1 MADSVTWRNILSVT
15 DFRKISNVRSLI
27 SIALQSQYSH
37 SERYR
42 QLGLLFN
49 AEIDASPQLDAF
61 FNNVLNPD
69 TALGVWLDWWGKRVG
84 VNRNLVIDGVDT
96 RLDDEFFRFLI
107 FYRAVVNVSNGTS
120 ETINRLLTKLIGLS
134 VFVSDYQDMTIRIRI
149 VGEPTSVQVAILKNY
164 GLLNRPAGVLVNV
177 EAVAPNELVFGFFG
191 SELLP
196 FNQGVFNPAEETL
209 RFNHVELS

>member
-1 MADSVTWRNILSVT
+1 MADAVTWRNILSVT

-196 FNQGVFNPAEETL
+196 FNQGVFNPARNIEI
-209 RFNHVELS
+209 

>member
-42 QLGLLFN
+42 QLGLLFK

-61 FNNVLNPD
+61 CNNVLNPD

-84 VNRNLVIDGVDT
+84 VNRNLVVDGQDT

-107 FYRAVVNVSNGTS
+107 FYRAVVNVSNSTA
-120 ETINRLLTKLIGLS
+120 ETINSLLTRLIGLPA
-134 VFVSDYQDMTIRIRI
+134 FVNDYQDMTINIRI
-149 VGEPTSVQVAILKNY
+149 VGEPNSVQIAILKNY
-164 GLLNRPAGVLVNV
+164 GLLNRPAGVLANV
-177 EAVAPNELVFGFFG
+177 EAVVPNTLVFGFYG
-191 SELLP
+191 SKLLP
-196 FNQGVFNPAEETL
+196 FNQGVFNPSK
-209 RFNHVELS
+209 VIDI

>member
-84 VNRNLVIDGVDT
+84 VNRNLVVDGQDT

-107 FYRAVVNVSNGTS
+107 FYRAVVNVSNSTA
-120 ETINRLLTKLIGLS
+120 ETINSLLTRLIGLPA
-134 VFVSDYQDMTIRIRI
+134 FVNDYQDMTINIRI
-149 VGEPTSVQVAILKNY
+149 VGEPNSVQIAILKNY
-164 GLLNRPAGVLVNV
+164 GLLNRPAGVLANV
-177 EAVAPNELVFGFFG
+177 EAVVPNTLVFGFYG
-191 SELLP
+191 SKLLP
-196 FNQGVFNPAEETL
+196 FNQGVFYP
-209 RFNHVELS
+209 SKDIDI

>member
-49 AEIDASPQLDAF
+49 AELDASPQLDAF
-61 FNNVLNPD
+61 FNFILNPD
-69 TALGVWLDWWGKRVG
+69 TASGVWLDWWGKRVG
-84 VNRNLVIDGVDT
+84 VNRNLVVDGQDT

-107 FYRAVVNVSNGTS
+107 FYRAVVNVSNSTA
-120 ETINRLLTKLIGLS
+120 ETINSLLTRLIGLPA
-134 VFVSDYQDMTIRIRI
+134 FVNDYQDMTINIRI
-149 VGEPTSVQVAILKNY
+149 VGEPNSVQIAILKNY
-164 GLLNRPAGVLVNV
+164 GLLNRPAGVLANV
-177 EAVAPNELVFGFFG
+177 EAVGPNTLVFGFYG
-191 SELLP
+191 SKLLP
-196 FNQGVFNPAEETL
+196 FNQGVFNPSK
-209 RFNHVELS
+209 VIDI

>member
-1 MADSVTWRNILSVT
+1 MADSATWRNILSVE
-15 DFRKISNVRSLI
+15 DFRKLSNVRSLI

-61 FNNVLNPD
+61 FNFILNPD
-69 TALGVWLDWWGKRVG
+69 TASGVWLDWWGKRVG

-196 FNQGVFNPAEETL
+196 FNQGVFNPARNIEI
-209 RFNHVELS
+209 

>member
-1 MADSVTWRNILSVT
+1 MADSVTWRNILSVA

-61 FNNVLNPD
+61 FNNILNPE
-69 TALGVWLDWWGKRVG
+69 TAVGVWLEWWGKRVG
-84 VNRNLVIDGVDT
+84 VTRNLLIDGVDT

-107 FYRAVVNVSNGTS
+107 FYRAVVNVSNGTA
-120 ETINRLLTKLIGLS
+120 ETINRLLTKLIGLP
-134 VFVSDYQDMTIRIRI
+134 VFVSDYQNMSIRIRI
-149 VGEPTSVQVAILKNY
+149 VGEPTSVQIAILKNY
-164 GLLNRPAGVLVNV
+164 GLLNRPAGVLANIESVT
-177 EAVAPNELVFGFFG
+177 PNELVFGFFG
-191 SELLP
+191 SNLLP
-196 FNQGVFNPAEETL
+196 FNQGVFNPSKNIEI
-209 RFNHVELS
+209 

>member
-84 VNRNLVIDGVDT
+84 VNRNLVVDGVDT

-120 ETINRLLTKLIGLS
+120 ETINRLLTKLIGLP
-134 VFVSDYQDMTIRIRI
+134 VFFPDYQDMTIRIRI

-196 FNQGVFNPAEETL
+196 FNQGVFNPARNIEI
-209 RFNHVELS
+209 

>member
-120 ETINRLLTKLIGLS
+120 ETINRLLTKHIGLP

-196 FNQGVFNPAEETL
+196 FNQGVFNPARNIEI
-209 RFNHVELS
+209 

>member
-1 MADSVTWRNILSVT
+1 MADSVTWRNILSVA

-61 FNNVLNPD
+61 FNNILNPE
-69 TALGVWLDWWGKRVG
+69 TAVGVWLEWWGKRVG
-84 VNRNLVIDGVDT
+84 VTRNLLIDGVDT

-107 FYRAVVNVSNGTS
+107 FYRTVVNVSNGTA
-120 ETINRLLTKLIGLS
+120 ETINRLLTKLIGLP
-134 VFVSDYQDMTIRIRI
+134 VFVSDYQNMSIRIRI
-149 VGEPTSVQVAILKNY
+149 VGEPTSVQISILKNY
-164 GLLNRPAGVLVNV
+164 GLLNRPAGVLANI
-177 EAVAPNELVFGFFG
+177 ESVAPNELVFGFFG
-191 SELLP
+191 SNLLP
-196 FNQGVFNPAEETL
+196 FNQGVFNPSKNIEI
-209 RFNHVELS
+209 